1 MNFNYYHHRVRVHVP
16 KIEMG
21 IVIFKEELRN
31 LRLDPL
37 YIVRI
42 SKTTIPQHCA
52 DKLMLLFTSIAEII
66 TF

>member
-1 MNFNYYHHRVRVHVP
+1 MP

-52 DKLMLLFTSIAEII
+52 DKLILLFTSIAEII

>member
-1 MNFNYYHHRVRVHVP
+1 MP
-16 KIEMG
+16 KIEMS
-21 IVIFKEELRN
+21 IVICKEELRN
-31 LRLDPL
+31 LGLDPL

-42 SKTTIPQHCA
+42 SKTTIPQHCV